1 MTPEERRQEILKLL
15 DKKKFITVDDLASLL
30 FTSKPTIRRDLLILE
45 EGGFIRRTK
54 GGAQAIVSSLVE
66 WPFTMRNAKN
76 NDQKAYIAEIAK
88 DFLND
93 HANIFIDSSS
103 TCLHFAKEVAEFDN
117 ITVLTNGIKTAH
129 FLSEESNNNVSVTCG
144 KIYKKRNSINGP
156 DACDYVSKHR
166 ANIAFMSCRG
176 ISSTNTTEF
185 TMEEAMI
192 KKYYNNYADQTV
204 MLIDSSKFDETFFY
218 ELLPFDAVDFIIT
231 DKKPGIDYLEAAK
244 KSDMEFLY

>member
-76 NDQKAYIAEIAK
+76 NEQKAYIAEIAK

-144 KIYKKRNSINGP
+144 KIYKKETVSTDRTPATMYRNTVLTLPLCLAAGSVQP
-156 DACDYVSKHR
+156 TR
-166 ANIAFMSCRG
+166 Q
-176 ISSTNTTEF
+176 SSRW
-185 TMEEAMI
+185 
-192 KKYYNNYADQTV
+192 
-204 MLIDSSKFDETFFY
+204 
-218 ELLPFDAVDFIIT
+218 
-231 DKKPGIDYLEAAK
+231 KKP
-244 KSDMEFLY
+244 